1 MENRI
6 WILPLDRLSEKERVR
21 FPGGQMT
28 PVAIATGGK
37 EALARY
43 RSRFHTKSKIP
54 PSGRNYAKHQF
65 GDKSFTFLMEK
76 IIGVAPETPVSVA
89 VDLGCVQCAWV
100 CVRSISQ
107 VFAQNCLAYVLGMP
121 NTHLLN
127 RFDVVWLHACALS
140 LSRTHTHTWV
150 GKYTSQADTHMKFSL
165 SLSLTHTFDR
175 SVTVWNEV

>member
-1 MENRI
+1 M
-6 WILPLDRLSEKERVR
+6 R

-76 IIGVAPETPVSVA
+76 IIGVAPETPVSVVPSRGRSWLRA
-89 VDLGCVQCAWV
+89 MCVSVCSLNQSSLCTELLGLCSRNAQHTPSKPFRCGLIA
-100 CVRSISQ
+100 CVRS
-107 VFAQNCLAYVLGMP
+107 LAL
-121 NTHLLN
+121 
-127 RFDVVWLHACALS
+127 
-140 LSRTHTHTWV
+140 THTHAHMGWQI
-150 GKYTSQADTHMKFSL
+150 YFSSRHTHEVL
-165 SLSLTHTFDR
+165 SLSLTHAH
-175 SVTVWNEV
+175 V

>member
-1 MENRI
+1 M
-6 WILPLDRLSEKERVR
+6 S

-76 IIGVAPETPVSVA
+76 IIGVAPETPVSV
-89 VDLGCVQCAWV
+89 VPSRGRSWLRTMCVSVCSLNQSSLCTELLGLCSRNAQHTPSKPFRCGLIA
-100 CVRSISQ
+100 CVRS
-107 VFAQNCLAYVLGMP
+107 L
-121 NTHLLN
+121 
-127 RFDVVWLHACALS
+127 ALS
-140 LSRTHTHTWV
+140 LSRTHGLANILLKQAHT
-150 GKYTSQADTHMKFSL
+150 
-165 SLSLTHTFDR
+165 
-175 SVTVWNEV
+175 